1 MIVVPKHKTSQWVT
15 LYMVLNYVQGPKWL
29 VGKVVEVLGSV
40 VYHVLLEDG
49 RQVKRHAEQLRKRQ
63 GTMKIPVSLQ
73 TQSPGVV
80 ETDDGS

>member
-1 MIVVPKHKTSQWVT
+1 MFSWK
-15 LYMVLNYVQGPKWL
+15 M
-29 VGKVVEVLGSV
+29 
-40 VYHVLLEDG
+40 G

-80 ETDDGS
+80 ETELLDDGSSTNAQEAAREHETIPLCRV